1 MGKVKT
7 YFLSTV
13 QYSYMYKQLIFSDIL
28 YFEWSLDPDP
38 SKTKSR
44 IRIHIKVYGSLI
56 PEHVFIDCRDR
67 VKNILQNIINIKC
80 VLFPCKNWGKLLGIM
95 YNRVEWFSTFSCISR
110 MGIHRCRSGI
120 FLKKINS
127 EKSSSS
133 DARASDVFQAKS
145 TQVFEQCSDVTFSG
159 KQ

>member
-1 MGKVKT
+1 
-7 YFLSTV
+7 
-13 QYSYMYKQLIFSDIL
+13 MYKQLIFSDIL

-80 VLFPCKNWGKLLGIM
+80 VLFPCKNWGKLLGTRICTIIM
-95 YNRVEWFSTFSCISR
+95 YNRVEWYSTFSRISR
-110 MGIHRCRSGI
+110 MGIHSCRSGI

-127 EKSSSS
+127 EKSSA
-133 DARASDVFQAKS
+133 ARASDVFQAKS